1 MHPAEDM
8 IRSQVHTLLK
18 VASGPQRAG
27 TAGKKASSEEAGELD
42 KWGYFFSFQIHL
54 SVGRPKERER
64 AGKALQQVRL
74 FRETKEAF
82 VRAERAERRASP

>member
-42 KWGYFFSFQIHL
+42 KWGYFFSFQIQL
-54 SVGRPKERER
+54 SVGRPKER